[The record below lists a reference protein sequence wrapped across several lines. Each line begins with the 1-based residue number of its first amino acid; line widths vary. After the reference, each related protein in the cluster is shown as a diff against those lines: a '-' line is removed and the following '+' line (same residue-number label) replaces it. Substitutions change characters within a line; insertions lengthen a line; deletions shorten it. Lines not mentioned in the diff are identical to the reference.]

1 MSESES
7 VWESTGV
14 PGADWSWTRGVDE
27 ADHHVDLRTDIPHPA
42 RMYDYYLGGK
52 DHFPA
57 DRAAAEAAIAAYPPL
72 RELARANRAF
82 LGRAVRYAHARGLD
96 QFLDVGTGIPTAGST
111 GEVLSGL
118 GSPASVVYVDNDPI
132 VLSHSRALLTRRPG
146 GRTTVV
152 QADLREPKA
161 ILESP
166 EVQQAL
172 DLSRPVALLLVA
184 VLHFVPDQD
193 GAQEAV
199 RDLREALAPGSL
211 LVLSHGSADFSTPP
225 PPTAARRPTG
235 TPVHRWCCDRAPRS
249 PASSATSPWPT
260 RAWSNSPLAPRR
272 GPGPRLAVALRLCRR
287 RG

>member
-1 MSESES
+1 
-7 VWESTGV
+7 
-14 PGADWSWTRGVDE
+14 VDE
-27 ADHHVDLRTDIPHPA
+27 TDHHVDLRTDIPHPA

-211 LVLSHGSADFSTPP
+211 LVLSHGSADFSTPS
-225 PPTAARRPTG
+225 AADGGKEAYRNASSPLVLR
-235 TPVHRWCCDRAPRS
+235 PRS
-249 PASSATSPWPT
+249 EIARFFGDFALADPGLVQLPLWRPDAAPAPGWQSLSAY
-260 RAWSNSPLAPRR
+260 AGVAEKPLRP
-272 GPGPRLAVALRLCRR
+272 
-287 RG
+287 